1 MVNGEQVEALTTAL
15 REANLKMD
23 NLIPLVEAHERALR
37 GSNGRTGLVAL
48 FDLQT
53 QRLADWEVRLQAMDV
68 MLNGDP
74 EDESSLGLKGT
85 VNEMNKSIKA
95 LRRFGWIVLGAAVGT
110 GVNVVILLVIHGSVP

>member
-1 MVNGEQVEALTTAL
+1 
-15 REANLKMD
+15 MD

>member
-1 MVNGEQVEALTTAL
+1 MVNGEQVEALTAAL
-15 REANLKMD
+15 QEANLKMD

-48 FDLQT
+48 FDLQA
-53 QRLADWEVRLQAMDV
+53 QRLADWEVRLQAMDL

-95 LRRFGWIVLGAAVGT
+95 LRRFGWIVIGAAVGT

>member
-1 MVNGEQVEALTTAL
+1 MVNGVQVEALTAAL
-15 REANLKMD
+15 REANIEMD

-53 QRLADWEVRLQAMDV
+53 QRLIDWEVRLQAMDV

-74 EDESSLGLKGT
+74 EDENSLGLKGT
-85 VNEMNKSIKA
+85 VNEMNKNIKA
-95 LRRFGWIVLGAAVGT
+95 LRRFGWIVLGVSVGT
-110 GVNVVILLVIHGSVP
+110 GVNVVILLALYGNVP

>member
-1 MVNGEQVEALTTAL
+1 MVNGEQVEALTAAL
-15 REANLKMD
+15 WEANLKMD

-48 FDLQT
+48 FDLQA
-53 QRLADWEVRLQAMDV
+53 QCFADWEVRLHAIDV

-74 EDESSLGLKGT
+74 EDESSLVLKGT
-85 VNEMNKSIKA
+85 VNEMNESIKA

-110 GVNVVILLVIHGSVP
+110 GVIVVILLVIHGRVP

>member
-1 MVNGEQVEALTTAL
+1 VNGDRVEALTTAL
-15 REANLKMD
+15 REANGKMD

-37 GSNGRTGLVAL
+37 GSNGRTGFVAL
-48 FDLQT
+48 FNLQA
-53 QRLADWEVRLQAMDV
+53 QRLADWEVRLQSMDV

-85 VNEMNKSIKA
+85 VNDMNKSIKA

-110 GVNVVILLVIHGSVP
+110 GVNVVILLILNGRVP

>member
-1 MVNGEQVEALTTAL
+1 VEALTATL
-15 REANLKMD
+15 REANIKMD

-48 FDLQT
+48 FDLQA

-110 GVNVVILLVIHGSVP
+110 GVNVVILLVIHGSAP